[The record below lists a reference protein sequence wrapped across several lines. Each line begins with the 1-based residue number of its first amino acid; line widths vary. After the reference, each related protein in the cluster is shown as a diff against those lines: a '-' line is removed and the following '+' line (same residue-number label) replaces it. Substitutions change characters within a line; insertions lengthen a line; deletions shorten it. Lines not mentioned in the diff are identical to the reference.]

1 MLFLSPFR
9 SVIKPQT
16 KKRPAV
22 IISSDAYN
30 NISSDIVIM
39 AITSQ
44 TEKTIGIGE
53 CLIVGWQSAGLLKPS
68 AIKPAISTIEQ
79 TLVLK
84 KLGRFSQQDLISMD
98 AALKEFLAIKVK

>member
-1 MLFLSPFR
+1 MLLLSPFLLATR
-9 SVIKPQT
+9 LLL

-22 IISSDAYN
+22 LISSDAYN

-53 CLIVGWQSAGLLKPS
+53 CLIADWQNAGLLKPS
-68 AIKPAISTIEQ
+68 AVKPAISTIEQ
-79 TLVLK
+79 TLVSK
-84 KLGRFSQQDLISMD
+84 KLGKLSLQDSISMD
-98 AALKEFLAIKVK
+98 AALKELLAIKAK